1 MNGISAEFREILFL
15 YRGRDIKKKAE
26 EKEVRFTNG
35 RKSNTG
41 KIGDKGTFV
50 VHVKYRQNA
59 TWQGDVI
66 WVEKKGGRAFAVPW
80 NCST

>member
-1 MNGISAEFREILFL
+1 MGFSAEFREILFL

-41 KIGDKGTFV
+41 KN
-50 VHVKYRQNA
+50 R
-59 TWQGDVI
+59 
-66 WVEKKGGRAFAVPW
+66 
-80 NCST
+80 